1 MWSQDATAQGRG
13 GEAII
18 NFQSP
23 KEGYRGL
30 GFYLSSQ
37 RTRRVASTR
46 IINGRVVVVRLKALS
61 EGNADLV
68 VVNVHGPTMM
78 RAKENPEATEALYRQ
93 LSQTGKEE
101 KRGVASAFTL
111 GDFNAKIGK
120 SQDDESKL
128 MGKRGKG
135 ERDENGE
142 ELQRLLAGDGARL
155 ANAHFKRRDRQAATW
170 RKTRP
175 QGEASKKR

>member
-61 EGNADLV
+61 EGKADLV

-101 KRGVASAFTL
+101 KRGAASAFTL

-128 MGKRGKG
+128 MGKCGKG
-135 ERDENGE
+135 ERDEDGEALQQLLVGNGV
-142 ELQRLLAGDGARL
+142 RL
-155 ANAHFKRRDRQAATW
+155 ANAHFKRRDRQAAW
-170 RKTRP
+170 RKTR
-175 QGEASKKR
+175 ES